1 VESKAGMKTGWL
13 RWLVRLGA
21 TALLAAAAGCGA
33 PFANVFMGDSITAF
47 WSVPGRNLGYPGN
60 TTAQMLARYPDE
72 VPRRGYRTFLLLGGT
87 NDIRYKVPLSTALAN
102 ITTMASISRE
112 AGMTVV
118 LCLLTPNYQD
128 KFTHDPDI
136 RQLNGDI
143 RQLAESEHYYLIDYY
158 TPMYGHPEYFK
169 DELHPNA
176 QGYAVMNRALVA
188 VLETINPK

>member
-1 VESKAGMKTGWL
+1 MKTQWL
-13 RWLVRLGA
+13 GWLVRLGA
-21 TALLAAAAGCGA
+21 TALLAAVAGCGA

-47 WSVPGRNLGYPGN
+47 WSVPGMNLGYPGN

-72 VPRRGYRTFLLLGGT
+72 VPNRGYRTFLLLGGT
-87 NDIRYKVPLSTALAN
+87 NDIRYKVPLSTAQAN
-102 ITTMASISRE
+102 IATMASISRD

-136 RQLNGDI
+136 RQLNEFI
-143 RQLAESEHYYLIDYY
+143 RQLAASEHYDLIDYY
-158 TPMYGHPEYFK
+158 TPMYGHPEYFR
-169 DELHPNA
+169 DGLHPNA
-176 QGYAVMNRALVA
+176 EGYAVMNRALVA